1 MGQPAEGFRVLKS
14 GGEAEAWSQRDQG
27 MGQHSPS
34 TWGGSR
40 QQASL
45 HSLGISPPSPQS
57 PQSSMIE
64 ELAQQRTFQLTESIG

>member
-1 MGQPAEGFRVLKS
+1 
-14 GGEAEAWSQRDQG
+14 
-27 MGQHSPS
+27 MGQHSLS